1 MGKNSSPSL
10 FFCRYTPAQDIFD
23 AKMTDFSEYKN
34 KIYNIV
40 NEQYTCNK
48 KPLSHQMAGVF
59 ERSDKRV
66 LHFHFILLL
75 PLSTNFVRD
84 KLKER
89 LNAYGNKEISVK
101 QYDYTQTSFDTSCAY
116 MSKGDLK
123 VEIYHHKDGSQFINQ
138 GIDHYVEMYKN
149 YDNKTDDDSKK
160 AEKYKKFK
168 FFKGIVYKNLEKIH
182 KKSKLKLDTT
192 ECLSDILK
200 WYNYDELRKICFKS
214 ITHHFLKEQVFYPF
228 SQIAEMSVW
237 LALQIKHSH
246 GVDVDEEISE
256 ISRKKNERFQ
266 DIKE

>member
-1 MGKNSSPSL
+1 
-10 FFCRYTPAQDIFD
+10 
-23 AKMTDFSEYKN
+23 
-34 KIYNIV
+34 
-40 NEQYTCNK
+40 
-48 KPLSHQMAGVF
+48 
-59 ERSDKRV
+59 
-66 LHFHFILLL
+66 
-75 PLSTNFVRD
+75 
-84 KLKER
+84 
-89 LNAYGNKEISVK
+89 
-101 QYDYTQTSFDTSCAY
+101 

-123 VEIYHHKDGSQFINQ
+123 TEIFHHKDNSQFINK
-138 GIDHYVEMYKN
+138 GIDEYVRMYLN
-149 YDNKTDDDSKK
+149 YGHAKKRNSPK

-237 LALQIKHSH
+237 LALQIKQSH
-246 GVDVDEEISE
+246 GIDIDEILTEISN
-256 ISRKKNERFQ
+256 KKNERFQ